1 MPDHKPIMQARC
13 PRGRIEVYGAAG
25 KWELHVAW
33 AGQSE
38 TRVLRKAT
46 GQQVL
51 AELGILSELLADPT
65 YDETVA
71 PIQAAFRVIAA
82 AGK

>member
-1 MPDHKPIMQARC
+1 MTRTPIMQAGC

-25 KWELHVAW
+25 RWDLHVTW
-33 AGQSE
+33 TGQAE
-38 TRVLRKAT
+38 VRILRNAT
-46 GQQVL
+46 AQQVL
-51 AELGILSELLADPT
+51 AELCILSEQLADPI
-65 YDETVA
+65 YDEIAA

>member
-1 MPDHKPIMQARC
+1 MPERKPIMQASC

-25 KWELHVAW
+25 KWELHVTW
-33 AGQSE
+33 TGQRE
-38 TRVLRKAT
+38 VHVLRNAM
-46 GQQVL
+46 GSQIL
-51 AELGILSELLADPT
+51 AELGHLSEQFGDPA
-65 YDETVA
+65 YDEIAA